1 MIKELQIDLNKCPN
15 CEEEGCLKRTDNS
28 MYQIH
33 NDKGNIEIMPITKCE
48 KCNSYFEEGFER
60 DEKGELVFGIYTD
73 KLNKR
78 AIKHYGCDRWI
89 F

>member
-1 MIKELQIDLNKCPN
+1 MIKGLSTNLNKCPN
-15 CEEEGCLKRTDNS
+15 CKEEGYLKRTDNS
-28 MYQIH
+28 MSQIP

-48 KCNSYFEEGFER
+48 KCNSYFEEGFEK
-60 DEKGELVFGIYTD
+60 DENGELVFGLYID

-78 AIKHYGCDRWI
+78 AIEYYGCDKWL